1 MNKIIYKKILVVASG
16 LLMMLTLISCSTVN
30 VEPWERDVFSK
41 KEMQFGSHKVNQ
53 TMQTHFYYSK
63 EGSSGGSGFS
73 GGGCGCN

>member
-1 MNKIIYKKILVVASG
+1 MNKIINRK
-16 LLMMLTLISCSTVN
+16 TLIFLAELLIVLSFTSCSTVN
-30 VEPWERDVFSK
+30 VEPWERDVLSK

-53 TMQTHFYYSK
+53 AMQTHFYYSK

>member
-1 MNKIIYKKILVVASG
+1 MNKIIYKKILPVVSG
-16 LLMMLTLISCSTVN
+16 YLITLSLISCSSVN
-30 VEPWERDVFSK
+30 VEPWQRDTLSK

-53 TMQTHFYYSK
+53 AMQTHFYYSK